1 MKQLSPYIIERTVDE
16 LSPHRPF
23 SNRSSTDEMTGIGLA
38 ECWKVVSA
46 HRRLIGGIVAAAL
59 ALTLVVV
66 FSITP
71 RYVASATL
79 LIEPEPPRLM
89 DVSSMLQM
97 MQNDRPDTDDYT
109 KTQYSLLRDDQL
121 VAEVIHEL
129 NLESNSHFAQH
140 PGPIK
145 RLISLLLPQGSTQL
159 KARDRF
165 GVSTSAINNYLSH
178 LEIAPE
184 NGTRLVKVSFDSPDS
199 VLAAQ
204 IVNTHVSDFL
214 TTSQQIRAQAGSA
227 ARAFLEKELVRI
239 KAQVEKSEAVLNDYR
254 DRTGILA
261 FGEKDQ
267 ESNEVARVRMEE
279 LDKALTAAQDERIKA
294 EAEMQLV
301 KSGAYDSLP
310 AVVSNQMIQNSR
322 PEVDRL
328 QAEYAEMAAK
338 YNEAYPPLREVK
350 AKLDEA
356 QGRFNKELA
365 AIAHATERKYE
376 AAQQSEKDL
385 EAKVEDER
393 RRDFARNDASLQDA
407 VLAREVDANREI
419 YEAVLK
425 RMNEISVNG
434 SAPVSNI
441 DLVEQ
446 AVPPPLPS
454 LPQKMKALLIVGIGS
469 TLFGVALAFLFEQ
482 FDDRIKSAEELQTYL
497 RLPELAILPDFAKV
511 NGRLAH
517 PLSDGGLALLCHT
530 GPEGEFTDERH
541 RRNALDTLE
550 AYKPLRNALLYS
562 RAGGAPKT
570 ILFVSA
576 VPLEGKT
583 MTASG
588 TALAFA
594 QTGART
600 LLIDADLRRPRCH
613 QVFNARPGPGL
624 SEMLV
629 GRVEPWQALRRLDDW
644 SDHDY
649 QGLFFVG
656 AGRPVPNPGE
666 LLTSMRMFE
675 TVQQLS
681 EDFDFTIIDA
691 APYASAS
698 DSLGLATMVEGV
710 VVVAAVDTPKQTIRD
725 VCQRLSDAGAKVLG
739 VVLNRVNPRDTAFI
753 NLGHRYGYGHYG
765 SAVNDQLYIS
775 TAAED

>member
-16 LSPHRPF
+16 VSSYRPF
-23 SNRSSTDEMTGIGLA
+23 ANRPGADEMAGIGLA
-38 ECWKVVSA
+38 ECWKVISA
-46 HRRLIGGIVAAAL
+46 HRRLIGGIIAAAL
-59 ALTLVVV
+59 ALTVAVL
-66 FSITP
+66 FSMTP

-97 MQNDRPDTDDYT
+97 MQNDRPDADDYT

-121 VAEVIHEL
+121 VAQVIHEL
-129 NLESNSHFAQH
+129 NLESNSHFAQN
-140 PGPIK
+140 PGLIK
-145 RLISLLLPQGSTQL
+145 HLIGLLSHGSSEL

-165 GVSTSAINNYLSH
+165 GVNTAAINNYFSH
-178 LEIAPE
+178 LEVAPE
-184 NGTRLVKVSFDSPDS
+184 NGTRLVKVSFDSPDPI
-199 VLAAQ
+199 LAAQ

-214 TTSQQIRAQAGSA
+214 TTSQQIRAQAGGA

-239 KAQVEKSEAVLNDYR
+239 KAQVERSEAVLNDYR
-254 DRTGILA
+254 DRTGILS

-301 KSGAYDSLP
+301 KAGAYDSLP

-338 YNEAYPPLREVK
+338 YNDAYPPLREVK

-356 QGRFNKELA
+356 QGRFSKELA

-454 LPQKMKALLIVGIGS
+454 LPQKMKALLIAGVGS
-469 TLFGVALAFLFEQ
+469 ALFGVALAFLFEQ
-482 FDDRIKSAEELQTYL
+482 FDDRIKSADELQAYL
-497 RLPELAILPDFAKV
+497 RLPELAILPDFTKM

-517 PLSDGGLALLCHT
+517 AMPDGGLALLCHA
-530 GPEGEFTDERH
+530 GGEGATDERH
-541 RRNALDTLE
+541 RRNALGTLE

-570 ILFVSA
+570 ILFISA

-613 QVFNARPGPGL
+613 KVFNERPGPGL

-644 SDHDY
+644 SEHDY

-675 TVQQLS
+675 TVQQFS
-681 EDFDFTIIDA
+681 EEFDFTIIDA

-710 VVVAAVDTPKQTIRD
+710 VVVAAVETPKQTIRD
-725 VCQRLSDAGAKVLG
+725 ACQRLSGAGAKVLG
-739 VVLNRVNPRDTAFI
+739 VVLNRVNPRDSSFI
-753 NLGHRYGYGHYG
+753 NLSHRYGYGQYG
-765 SAVNDQLYIS
+765 SAATDQMHIS
-775 TAAED
+775 TAASD